1 MKKSEADHYFNDSQR
16 NFLLSLIDETDHRG
30 NNIELTLDKKIVY
43 SPMEIYD
50 RDEEY
55 NIFGNMSPV
64 HLKIRVI
71 GSSGYDTVYIEIKKN
86 NWASVSDMILVIS
99 SAV

>member
-1 MKKSEADHYFNDSQR
+1 
-16 NFLLSLIDETDHRG
+16 
-30 NNIELTLDKKIVY
+30 
-43 SPMEIYD
+43 MEIYD

-99 SAV
+99 SAVEIKEVPFESGIVEIKIDRMGLLNFEAWTVD